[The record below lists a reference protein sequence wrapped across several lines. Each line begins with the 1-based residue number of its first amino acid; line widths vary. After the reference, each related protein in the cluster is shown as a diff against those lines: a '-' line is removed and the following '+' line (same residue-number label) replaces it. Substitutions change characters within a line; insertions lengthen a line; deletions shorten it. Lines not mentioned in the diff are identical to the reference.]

1 MHRTIMAISKNGDRL
16 NILDGQG
23 VSTAVMTARTLLDLG
38 IIKEGTDVV
47 TPITEEI
54 GESKEFY
61 RDYEKI
67 IDAMADLSR
76 D

>member
-1 MHRTIMAISKNGDRL
+1 
-16 NILDGQG
+16 
-23 VSTAVMTARTLLDLG
+23 MTARTLLDLG

-61 RDYEKI
+61 QDYEKI

>member
-1 MHRTIMAISKNGDRL
+1 
-16 NILDGQG
+16 
-23 VSTAVMTARTLLDLG
+23 MTARTLLDLG
-38 IIKEGTDVV
+38 IIEEGTDVV